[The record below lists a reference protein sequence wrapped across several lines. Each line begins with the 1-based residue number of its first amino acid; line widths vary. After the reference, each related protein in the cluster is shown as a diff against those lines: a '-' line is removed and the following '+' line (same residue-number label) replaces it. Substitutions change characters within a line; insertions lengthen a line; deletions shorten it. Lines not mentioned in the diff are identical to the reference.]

1 VTTYPT
7 ERDPAGD
14 PGEAAFDGQDAAPG
28 RALVIGTGLIGGSL
42 GMALRR
48 SGWHVAGVDTDP
60 GVVEAAAALGA
71 IDEVGDDPGADLVVV
86 ATPVHRSA
94 TIIGD
99 VLTDPRR
106 PTSTI
111 VTDVGSVKASVL
123 AAVDH
128 PRFIG
133 GHPMAGSEQVGI
145 EGADPDLF
153 VGATWVLTP
162 STTSDPIAYARLR
175 SVVTGLGATVVA
187 LTADRHDA
195 LVAVVSHVP
204 HLTAVTLMDL
214 AASLAEEQGSLLRLA
229 GSGFRDMTRVAA
241 GRPSIWLD
249 ICDDNA
255 PAIVATLDRLIDGLQ
270 AMRSRVAARDGAS
283 LGDILERAAL
293 ARRGLATHVPPTAGL
308 AEVRVPV
315 PDRAGVLA
323 EITTLPAD
331 LGINVVDFEIVHSLE
346 GAWGVLVL
354 VVGTPDATTLSTAL
368 QERGYHPTSISIE
381 TPA

>member
-1 VTTYPT
+1 
-7 ERDPAGD
+7 
-14 PGEAAFDGQDAAPG
+14 
-28 RALVIGTGLIGGSL
+28 
-42 GMALRR
+42 
-48 SGWHVAGVDTDP
+48 
-60 GVVEAAAALGA
+60 
-71 IDEVGDDPGADLVVV
+71 V

-94 TIIGD
+94 AIIRD
-99 VLTDPRR
+99 VLADPRR
-106 PTSTI
+106 PSTTV

-145 EGADPDLF
+145 DGADPDLF
-153 VGATWVLTP
+153 VGTTWVLTP

-214 AASLAEEQGSLLRLA
+214 AASLAEEHGSLLRLA

-249 ICDDNA
+249 ICADNA
-255 PAIVATLDRLIDGLQ
+255 PAIVSTLDRLIDGLQ

-283 LGDILERAAL
+283 LGEILDRAAL

-308 AEVRVPV
+308 TEVRVPV

-354 VVGTPDATTLSTAL
+354 VVGSSDAATLSAAL
-368 QERGYHPTSISIE
+368 QERGYHPTSVSIE
-381 TPA
+381 TPV

>member
-1 VTTYPT
+1 
-7 ERDPAGD
+7 
-14 PGEAAFDGQDAAPG
+14 
-28 RALVIGTGLIGGSL
+28 VIGTGLIGGSL

-60 GVVEAAAALGA
+60 GVVESAVSLGA
-71 IDEVGDDPGADLVVV
+71 IDEIGDDPDADLVVV

-94 TIIGD
+94 AIIRD
-99 VLTDPRR
+99 VLADPRR
-106 PTSTI
+106 PSTTV

-145 EGADPDLF
+145 DGADPDLF

-214 AASLAEEQGSLLRLA
+214 AASLAEEHGSLLRLA

-249 ICDDNA
+249 ICADNA
-255 PAIVATLDRLIDGLQ
+255 PAIVFTLDRLIDGLQ

-283 LGDILERAAL
+283 LGEILDRAAL

-308 AEVRVPV
+308 TEVRVPV

-354 VVGTPDATTLSTAL
+354 VVGSSDAATLSAAL
-368 QERGYHPTSISIE
+368 QERGYHPTSVSIE
-381 TPA
+381 TPV

>member
-1 VTTYPT
+1 MTTCPT
-7 ERDPAGD
+7 ERDPTGS
-14 PGEAAFDGQDAAPG
+14 PGQAAFDGQDAAPG

-60 GVVEAAAALGA
+60 GVVESAVSLGA
-71 IDEVGDDPGADLVVV
+71 IDEIGDDPDADLVVV

-94 TIIGD
+94 AIIRD
-99 VLTDPRR
+99 VLADPRR
-106 PTSTI
+106 PSTTV

-145 EGADPDLF
+145 DGADPDLF
-153 VGATWVLTP
+153 VGTTWVLTP

-214 AASLAEEQGSLLRLA
+214 AASLAEEHGSLLRLA

-249 ICDDNA
+249 ICADNA
-255 PAIVATLDRLIDGLQ
+255 PAIVSTLDRLIDGLQ

-283 LGDILERAAL
+283 LGEILDRAAL
-293 ARRGLATHVPPTAGL
+293 ARRGLATHV
-308 AEVRVPV
+308 
-315 PDRAGVLA
+315 
-323 EITTLPAD
+323 
-331 LGINVVDFEIVHSLE
+331 
-346 GAWGVLVL
+346 
-354 VVGTPDATTLSTAL
+354 
-368 QERGYHPTSISIE
+368 
-381 TPA
+381 